1 MINKLPYLIA
11 VILLAG
17 NGHGAETA
25 DLKIASATNAPIIPA
40 PVSTPAL
47 QASAFPATNASANP
61 QTLPHDT
68 ELDPRL
74 KPDGKGW
81 GLEKAEISDPSLP
94 RVLLIG
100 DSILGGYKPLVV
112 KALRGRANVDVW
124 KNPNYQSEEL
134 NRKLSL
140 VLGQGPYDVIHFNV
154 GLHGWEAGRIK
165 EGTYI
170 PLTKAYV
177 EVMKTRLPQAKLIW
191 ANTTPVT
198 VKGDSSYLDPS
209 INDII
214 IDHNKMAAEVML
226 AEHVPTDDFYGLLV
240 GQLPLARGDGF
251 HWTAPAYTIL
261 ANAAT
266 ASILKELPER
276 NKSIPQPT
284 PAQS

>member
-1 MINKLPYLIA
+1 MRKKLPHLIA
-11 VILLAG
+11 VLLLAPAG
-17 NGHGAETA
+17 QSAETA
-25 DLKIASATNAPIIPA
+25 DVKIASVTNGPIIPA
-40 PVSTPAL
+40 PVSAPAL
-47 QASAFPATNASANP
+47 LTASSPATNPATNSP
-61 QTLPHDT
+61 TLPRDT
-68 ELDPRL
+68 EHDPRL

-81 GLEKAEISDPSLP
+81 GLEKAEITDPSLP

-100 DSILGGYKPLVV
+100 DSILGGYKSLAV

-124 KNPNYQSEEL
+124 KNPNFQSEEL
-134 NRKLSL
+134 NKKLAL
-140 VLGQGPYDVIHFNV
+140 VLEQGPYDVIHFNV
-154 GLHGWEAGRIK
+154 GLHGWQAGRIK

-177 EVMKTRLPQAKLIW
+177 EVMKTKLPQAKLIW

-198 VKGDSSYLDPS
+198 LKGDPSHLDPP

-214 IDHNKMAAEVML
+214 IAHNTMAAEVML

-261 ANAAT
+261 ANAAA

-276 NKSIPQPT
+276 NKSLSQPT
-284 PAQS
+284 PAQP